1 MTEASISAAT
11 RIPIIG
17 EKWFK
22 AMALISAY
30 AKDLFKPKH
39 QASDLSKGVPR
50 GQLIE
55 QFDRILKIIQRYF
68 TCGEIFNTLY

>member
-1 MTEASISAAT
+1 MSLS
-11 RIPIIG
+11 
-17 EKWFK
+17 
-22 AMALISAY
+22 SAY
-30 AKDLFKPKH
+30 AKDIFKLEQ
-39 QASDLSKGVPR
+39 QASDISKGVPR